1 MHGSHTVLP
10 IVSPYAPRSLR
21 VETELTRMMNTLLL
35 RYGLG
40 KFDFSGAIVSS
51 LADGI
56 CAVDNRGRVTFMNAA
71 AERMLIWTEAELLG
85 KNIHKTLHRCKKDE
99 GIPVPAARCGMLVAT
114 RSQEPV
120 RCDDDRLRRKDGE
133 MIAVTYTS
141 SPLVVNEQ
149 IVGTIFAFRDMTDR
163 ERELE
168 SLRQSEDQ
176 YRSVVEASPD
186 SMWLSDLYG
195 FIILANKRAAEMF
208 GYAAPTEMLHMGSL
222 ELIAT
227 EDRPRAVQDKRKALG
242 KGVCNDAQYTLL
254 RQDGASFSANV
265 TTALIVG
272 PDKQPKALMSVAR
285 DVSHLSMIAPEAP
298 AGTHSGTLEEAV
310 ATALKASPTLLD
322 TIPHVL
328 QTLCTSGAW
337 DAGVFWNVDMT
348 QQVLRCRT
356 VWHEHSIDIHGFSAL
371 CRQLTIAPGID
382 LPGRVWNLRS
392 PVWITDITSDAA
404 MLRALM
410 ASKEGLQ
417 SALCFPVV
425 TGGAVHGIF
434 EFFSRASRPVDHQVM
449 EAMVAVNT
457 QIGSFLERK
466 EAEKAMEYQ
475 ALHDALTD
483 LPNRV
488 LFQERLQRALGVAH
502 GSRTTLAVFLID
514 LDRFKQVNDTLGQ
527 EQGDQLLKQIGSRLQ
542 GLLRDSDTVAR
553 LNGDEFAVLL
563 PGTPR
568 NGATVVAQKLLESLR
583 QPVAIG
589 NETVQIGA
597 SVGVA
602 AFPEHGGSS
611 QTLMHCA
618 DVAMYAAKRAKSG
631 FAVYTVQHEQDD
643 LRDQHESQA

>member
-1 MHGSHTVLP
+1 MLP
-10 IVSPYAPRSLR
+10 IVSPYARRNPR

-99 GIPVPAARCGMLVAT
+99 GIPVPAARCSMLLAT
-114 RSQEPV
+114 RSQAPI

-149 IVGTIFAFRDMTDR
+149 IVGTIFAFRDMTER
-163 ERELE
+163 EREME

-195 FIILANKRAAEMF
+195 FIIMANKRAAEMF
-208 GYAAPTEMLHMGSL
+208 GYAAPAEMLHMGAL

-242 KGVCNDAQYTLL
+242 KGICNDAHYTLL
-254 RQDGASFSANV
+254 RQDGASFSASV
-265 TTALIVG
+265 TTALILG
-272 PDKQPKALMSVAR
+272 PDEQPKALMSVAH
-285 DVSHLSMIAPEAP
+285 DVSHLSAAPPEASVR
-298 AGTHSGTLEEAV
+298 TLSGTLEEAV

-337 DAGVFWNVDMT
+337 DAGVFWNVDSAH
-348 QQVLRCRT
+348 QVLRCRT
-356 VWHEHSIDIHGFSAL
+356 VWHEHSLDIRGFEAL

-449 EAMVAVNT
+449 EAMIAVNT

-527 EQGDQLLKQIGSRLQ
+527 EQGDQLLKQVGSRLQ

-568 NGATVVAQKLLESLR
+568 VGATVVAQKLLESLR

-602 AFPEHGGSS
+602 AFPDHGGSS
-611 QTLMHCA
+611 QTLLHCA

-643 LRDQHESQA
+643 PRDQHESQA

>member
-1 MHGSHTVLP
+1 
-10 IVSPYAPRSLR
+10 
-21 VETELTRMMNTLLL
+21 MMNTLLL

-85 KNIHKTLHRCKKDE
+85 KNIHKTLHRCKKAE
-99 GIPVPAARCGMLVAT
+99 GIPAPAARCGMLLAT
-114 RSQEPV
+114 RSQAPA

-149 IVGTIFAFRDMTDR
+149 IVGTIFAFRDTTER

-168 SLRQSEDQ
+168 RLRQSEDQ

-195 FIILANKRAAEMF
+195 FIIMANKRAAEMF
-208 GYAAPTEMLHMGSL
+208 GYAAPAEMLHMGTL
-222 ELIAT
+222 ELI

-242 KGVCNDAQYTLL
+242 KGVCNDAEYTLL
-254 RQDGASFSANV
+254 RQDGASFSASV
-265 TTALIVG
+265 TTALILG
-272 PDKQPKALMSVAR
+272 PDEQPQALMSVAR
-285 DVSHLSMIAPEAP
+285 DVSHLSMVPHEAP
-298 AGTHSGTLEEAV
+298 VRTHSGTLEEAV
-310 ATALKASPTLLD
+310 ATALKSSPTLLD

-337 DAGVFWNVDMT
+337 DAGVFWNVDST
-348 QQVLRCRT
+348 HQVLRCRT
-356 VWHEHSIDIHGFSAL
+356 VWHEHSLDIHGFEAL

-449 EAMVAVNT
+449 GAMIAVNT

-527 EQGDQLLKQIGSRLQ
+527 EQGDQLLKQVGNRLQ

-568 NGATVVAQKLLESLR
+568 VGAAVVAQKLLESLR
-583 QPVAIG
+583 QPVALG
-589 NETVQIGA
+589 DETVQIGA

-611 QTLMHCA
+611 QTLLHCA

-643 LRDQHESQA
+643 PRDQHESQA